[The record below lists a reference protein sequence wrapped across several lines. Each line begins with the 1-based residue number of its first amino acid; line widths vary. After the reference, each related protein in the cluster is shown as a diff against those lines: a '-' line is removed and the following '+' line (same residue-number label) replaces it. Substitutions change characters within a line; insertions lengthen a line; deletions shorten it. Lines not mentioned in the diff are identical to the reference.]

1 MSAPQHGDRPDNGH
15 GADLTAGGTGP
26 TRRDRTRPAELVG
39 LSAVIGVVIGVVVFF
54 ATKSLLVGAEFA
66 GAAFIV
72 SLVVFA
78 MLLLAVSPRRSS
90 HDDEPPSPH

>member
-1 MSAPQHGDRPDNGH
+1 MSTQSPNGPDGTGPD
-15 GADLTAGGTGP
+15 GAGP

-39 LSAVIGVVIGVVVFF
+39 LSAVIGVVIGVIVFF
-54 ATKSLLVGAEFA
+54 ATKSLLTGAEFA
-66 GAAFIV
+66 GGAFIV

-90 HDDEPPSPH
+90 GDDEPPSPH